1 MIEQLLAPSSR
12 SIPATAVAATEPVP
26 ISRQVTQGTQMVA
39 EDVSPWQLSRLLSRH
54 TLQQS
59 ALQYV
64 YGADANQQLASNA
77 KGKKRALPLDAGE
90 PAIVSKRKP
99 RSCVRCRHADCDG
112 RFLGRPCSYVQGVSK
127 LTCHFPTH
135 IKLTPKQSSTSASSS
150 TIQRNL
156 FETFGTRHS
165 RK

>member
-12 SIPATAVAATEPVP
+12 SVPTTSVAATEPVP

-39 EDVSPWQLSRLLSRH
+39 EDISPWRLSRLLSRH

-64 YGADANQQLASNA
+64 YGTDGNQQPATNA
-77 KGKKRALPLDAGE
+77 KGKKRALPLDADE
-90 PAIVSKRKP
+90 PTIVSKRKP
-99 RSCVRCRHADCDG
+99 RSCVRCRRADCDG
-112 RFLGRPCSYVQGVSK
+112 RFLGRPCSHVQGVSK
-127 LTCHFPTH
+127 LTCRLPSH
-135 IKLTPKQSSTSASSS
+135 IKLNPKQSSTSANSS
-150 TIQRNL
+150 TTQRNL
-156 FETFGTRHS
+156 FETFGATS